1 MAKQKPQ
8 TEEIEEVD
16 FISTELKKF
25 NILDATIAEWS
36 GKFMPLK
43 IDGIK
48 DKEGYEKVREARLFI
63 KGRRVEVEKTSKLL
77 KADALTFQRAVNEE
91 EKRIIAL
98 LDPIE
103 EHLYHQEANFE
114 AEKQRIKEEK
124 ERQEQQRFNQRNS
137 LLLTN
142 GCAFNGDSYSIADLS
157 IMQSD
162 IRYISDEAFD
172 GFLDKVKVEHEK
184 ELEAKSE
191 AERLQ
196 REETERLKAEREEL
210 EKMRAEQEKQR
221 QEIQRQKDEI
231 EAEKNRQVQAKID
244 HENKVRADEQAK
256 QHAIELKKAQDEAAK
271 KAKSDLLEKQKQE
284 AERKAEAD
292 RKAKARAERL
302 EALKPVKQK
311 LTDFAN
317 MVSSIEIPALNDVEG
332 DEILKQAKGLL
343 EKVSNYI
350 NEKTQNL

>member
-8 TEEIEEVD
+8 TEEVEKVD
-16 FISTELKKF
+16 FITTELKKF
-25 NILDATIAEWS
+25 QIADKTIAEWS
-36 GKFMPLK
+36 EKFMPLK

-48 DKEGYEKVREARLFI
+48 DREGYDKVREARLFM
-63 KGRRVEVEKTSKLL
+63 KGRRIEVEKTSKLL
-77 KADALTFQRAVNEE
+77 KADALAFQRAVNDE
-91 EKRIIAL
+91 EKRIVGL
-98 LDPIE
+98 MDQIE
-103 EHLYHQEANFE
+103 THLSDQEE
-114 AEKQRIKEEK
+114 AYETEKQRVKEEK

-142 GCAFNGDSYSIADLS
+142 GCAFNGDSYSIAELS

-172 GFLDKVKVEHEK
+172 GFLDKVKIEHEK
-184 ELEAKSE
+184 ELEAKAE

-231 EAEKNRQVQAKID
+231 EAEKNRQAQAKID

-256 QHAIELKKAQDEAAK
+256 QRAIELKKAQEESAK
-271 KAKSDLLEKQKQE
+271 RAKSELLEKQRLEKE
-284 AERKAEAD
+284 KAEEQA
-292 RKAKARAERL
+292 RKAKARDERL

-317 MVSSIEIPALNDVEG
+317 MVSAIEIPALNDVEG

-350 NEKTQNL
+350 NEKTSNL